1 MMYVKQIMTIV
12 FGQQMDIENIL
23 RYEPK
28 GLLLVFPSKGKM
40 YSNSKSAVVPRFKEL
55 GSCTSP
61 VVDNVVVDLRHFLY
75 SSASKPALKNI
86 RDLFNVSN
94 TT

>member
-1 MMYVKQIMTIV
+1 MYIKQIMTIL

-28 GLLLVFPSKGKM
+28 GLPLVFLSKGKM

>member
-1 MMYVKQIMTIV
+1 MYIKQIMTIL

-28 GLLLVFPSKGKM
+28 GLPLVFPSKGKM